1 MCESLCY
8 SRGSIFES
16 PETVV
21 FANIKKKGKKEGI
34 GSKKKRLSTKI
45 NKIIVELKKKNEK
58 FMTKEYM
65 YYGNKEMKGNCI
77 EQAAETIQQVC

>member
-21 FANIKKKGKKEGI
+21 FADIKKMSKKEGI

-45 NKIIVELKKKNEK
+45 NEKIIVELKKRKK
-58 FMTKEYM
+58 FLTKEYT